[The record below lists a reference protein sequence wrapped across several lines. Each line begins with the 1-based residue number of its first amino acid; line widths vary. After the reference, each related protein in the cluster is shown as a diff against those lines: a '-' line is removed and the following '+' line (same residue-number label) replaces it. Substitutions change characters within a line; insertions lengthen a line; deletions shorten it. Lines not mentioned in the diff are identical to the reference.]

1 MALKQAAVTVTD
13 ASGTQDLIVPLGT
26 TVTGLLSMLDID
38 STDPSLQI
46 TGADGRALN
55 LGAVLGTDL
64 PQGVL
69 AARARFKSSARSRE
83 PPTLGS
89 ARPWSSP
96 SAVFLPARWMRS

>member
-46 TGADGRALN
+46 TGADGRALDM
-55 LGAVLGTDL
+55 GAPKASLFPSL
-64 PQGVL
+64 P
-69 AARARFKSSARSRE
+69 AASARSKNSALSRE
-83 PPTLGS
+83 PPTPGS
-89 ARPWSSP
+89 ARP
-96 SAVFLPARWMRS
+96 